1 MKEERFKACESRG
14 LNISK
19 IFDEHNSNCPICD
32 IKFNSLKQAE
42 EIADWLNLNIKQ
54 YQRFVLIE
62 YLDRKGHE
70 SYRIWDN
77 KLNEPVPFVPLIESS
92 CPRSELM
99 KFVKY
104 LNSIGDVE

>member
-1 MKEERFKACESRG
+1 MKEERFKVCEDRIH
-14 LNISK
+14 NIST
-19 IFDEHNSNCPICD
+19 IFDEYGSNCPICD

-42 EIADWLNLNIKQ
+42 EIADWLNINIKQ

-62 YLDRKGHE
+62 YIDRTGHDN
-70 SYRIWDN
+70 YRVWDN
-77 KLNEPVPFVPLIESS
+77 KLNEHVPFVPLIKSS

-99 KFVKY
+99 EFVKY